1 MRGASQDGAGGEARI
16 SGSTPKPPTIM
27 VRNATLACRRVCK
40 GLDVLDSIVL
50 GGDRWGLTLV
60 SPRADGSRSDFECL
74 YVPGISLSSLSRS
87 ETVTDRILDSVPRPQ
102 DKKVRCK
109 SYTLVRLG
117 RHRQSQRTAQRA
129 AARRAHPRAHR
140 RTGPPAVRRAREP
153 PAACAS
159 THGRVRPTSGLK
171 ISSPRAH
178 LSRQRALARDTSR
191 DSCVPTDH
199 SRRYSSQPALATA
212 ARAVGVTPGRA
223 AWRAPPLDRARA

>member
-1 MRGASQDGAGGEARI
+1 MWGINSHPESFSRRARGGSHDHARPNPEAGADFALVITDLQTNQQGASVA
-16 SGSTPKPPTIM
+16 
-27 VRNATLACRRVCK
+27 LRV
-40 GLDVLDSIVL
+40 SIC
-50 GGDRWGLTLV
+50 
-60 SPRADGSRSDFECL
+60 PR
-74 YVPGISLSSLSRS
+74 YLSRS